1 MNNVAAGADGGRMQ
15 YATVNMEEGH
25 DTLIVEGYNHT
36 NQPAI
41 VGSSVS
47 MGVGNDTMMVGG
59 GYYGRNSSIHDST
72 IDMGAGDDFFSMG
85 GYLNNSTVLG
95 GSGIDTFEYT
105 SDKSQ
110 GDVSIYIQEGI
121 AIL

>member
-1 MNNVAAGADGGRMQ
+1 MNNVAAGADGSRMQ

-47 MGVGNDTMMVGG
+47 MGVGNLE
-59 GYYGRNSSIHDST
+59 
-72 IDMGAGDDFFSMG
+72 DD
-85 GYLNNSTVLG
+85 LRIT
-95 GSGIDTFEYT
+95 GSGNLRLVGNWTKGNTLELDSVTYAQHN
-105 SDKSQ
+105 S